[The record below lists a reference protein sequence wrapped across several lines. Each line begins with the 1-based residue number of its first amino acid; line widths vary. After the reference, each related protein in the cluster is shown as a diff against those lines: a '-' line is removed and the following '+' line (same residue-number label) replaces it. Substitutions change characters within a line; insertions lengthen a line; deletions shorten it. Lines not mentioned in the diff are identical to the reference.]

1 MAKKRRFF
9 FLNKSLEQ
17 GSCNPWEQNL
27 CLKEELQQVT
37 RLWANYSC
45 RLLWERRW
53 DTGMSG
59 MLWDWARFPRKPR
72 NNGGGSSRMAP
83 GSQLRSW
90 DEAPE
95 EPFLTGR
102 RAEEEL
108 EMSKVK
114 CAPCDPLLLSPNPCH
129 WFVTGFPCLWELRK
143 FNTGENLRDV
153 PAVGCHFCSLL
164 VLEILEI
171 QWWDWLLCRA
181 RSWNQ

>member
-1 MAKKRRFF
+1 MTIQCVHGGHHLYFSVLLLCSDLIFVYGKEKEIF

-45 RLLWERRW
+45 RLLWERQW

-59 MLWDWARFPRKPR
+59 MLWDGARFPRKPR

-102 RAEEEL
+102 RAEE
-108 EMSKVK
+108 
-114 CAPCDPLLLSPNPCH
+114 
-129 WFVTGFPCLWELRK
+129 G
-143 FNTGENLRDV
+143 
-153 PAVGCHFCSLL
+153 
-164 VLEILEI
+164 
-171 QWWDWLLCRA
+171 
-181 RSWNQ
+181 SWRHPK